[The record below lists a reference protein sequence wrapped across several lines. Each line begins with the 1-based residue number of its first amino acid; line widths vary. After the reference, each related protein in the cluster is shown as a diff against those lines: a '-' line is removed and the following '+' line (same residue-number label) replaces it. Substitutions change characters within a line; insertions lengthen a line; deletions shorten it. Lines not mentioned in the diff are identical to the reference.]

1 MSTIVKDQAEE
12 SANYIKILNRIDS
25 DRSILLFPV
34 RLETHRRRSKTI
46 HCSRD
51 GSQPA
56 RNVSTN
62 ELLVRIFPDEV
73 ELDYYDDRLTEQQ
86 ISDGKHFW
94 LQWFI
99 ASGNQKREYEAW
111 QVLCSKYSID
121 LASWISRLTRPVN
134 LDEYLLKRPYPL
146 NDSVEAACSS
156 IYEHLGKTL
165 LDENSKKTEKV
176 YF

>member
-12 SANYIKILNRIDS
+12 SANYIKILNSIDS

-51 GSQPA
+51 GSQTA

-99 ASGNQKREYEAW
+99 ASGNQKREYEA
-111 QVLCSKYSID
+111 QDGTKKSVFDIVANDVEFLTTKPKETELVPVDDGD
-121 LASWISRLTRPVN
+121 LP
-134 LDEYLLKRPYPL
+134 
-146 NDSVEAACSS
+146 
-156 IYEHLGKTL
+156 
-165 LDENSKKTEKV
+165 
-176 YF
+176 F